1 MTLIIPAIGFLICI
15 ASLFAAV
22 SPRTLLELMGMLKV
36 STSLRM
42 MAVAGRIIIGVLVVL
57 AAPLTDYPGAIEFIG
72 VLLVL
77 SGVILLFLNNSML
90 QAMVDW
96 ALKLEP
102 LAIRIGAFCGL
113 LLGCFVVYAGAGLS

>member
-1 MTLIIPAIGFLICI
+1 
-15 ASLFAAV
+15 
-22 SPRTLLELMGMLKV
+22 MGMLKV